1 MDELKIEY
9 VPIDQLKPFAGN
21 PRTHPEAAIE
31 KLVTSIEYF
40 GWTNPVLVDSG
51 GRVLAGHARLKA
63 AKKAGI
69 EQVPVVRL
77 PLAGKDAELYVIAD
91 NKTQELTEWDWSKLG
106 DLFGELDTGDI
117 DLTLSGFDTEEIGG
131 LVHGLDEFKPTTE
144 DEQPRLD
151 VKAPVKCPACGHEFT
166 T

>member
-1 MDELKIEY
+1 
-9 VPIDQLKPFAGN
+9 
-21 PRTHPEAAIE
+21 
-31 KLVTSIEYF
+31 
-40 GWTNPVLVDSG
+40 LVDSG

-117 DLTLSGFDTEEIGG
+117 DLTLSGFDTEEIEG
-131 LVHGLDEFKPTTE
+131 LMTGLDESPKE
-144 DEQPRLD
+144 KEYDESIADD
-151 VKAPVKCPACGHEFT
+151 VKMAKCPKCEYEFPI
-166 T
+166 